1 VRGKIIFRP
10 GSGGL
15 VTDVPSTFIKG
26 EAMSYAQDATFYR
39 GAMQQRQGWA
49 YENAYGAPA
58 SGTPVGVM
66 RAQFSR
72 ANAKRTVASMADG
85 SVWLNVGS
93 GVSVDLGAP
102 VRAQSPIPRCV
113 YRDEVIFCYA
123 DGVTPILR
131 YSGIPNGGFSVTDP
145 TPPTLAY
152 TQNQATVTIGGSVTF
167 SSAPAAGSYMPIVL
181 GGVIATWARV
191 LPGATTTSATVED
204 ITHISAPASSYA
216 SGKIYNSGATA
227 GSWPCQMIYNDG
239 TATVTTITT
248 TGTPSGVTATATGF
262 GTNWSDSLMPYSGR
276 AAILYKDGDL
286 WKLRSISNF
295 GTGDPVANVPTT
307 MTLASSP
314 IVFSSAGGGGGIG
327 TASFTGT
334 SVTTTTTKGPY
345 QILSS
350 PTWSDACVHK
360 GSLWGTGVKYHP
372 NRVYVAPPNWNPAL
386 PPGEVYP
393 YDVSTVLAKASF
405 DNWLLDFI
413 DVPTSYDGDPVVA
426 ILSSPGPLLV
436 LKRSAVHGIY
446 GTYPTFEQSLIQ
458 SGVGCID
465 RRAAITV
472 ESTPF
477 WAGEDGVFSFAGGRI
492 QSLVRNKIEREWQA
506 LMNGWQQGTSYC
518 VLGVVANHLI
528 VTVGGLNNAGT
539 TGAKVGPDVDNPTQ
553 RTLVYDLA
561 GGEWVSRFSNIPA
574 KAYHSARVPGEV
586 EALLFVGDSDGKIG
600 DLAPAITGSKITNR
614 DSQTVA
620 AASPVDGNG
629 TEPQME
635 TWTSLGLAEAAGLDG
650 DARLVDLS
658 VVTNVHDTVASA
670 TTLNVSVAQTEGLRP
685 PAAGETPVTVG
696 TVSSDTTDAVNRNRY
711 RVARSGRTHQ
721 LRLKTN
727 TTAAT
732 CKKIEVQE
740 AVLNF
745 RDSRKRT

>member
-1 VRGKIIFRP
+1 MRGKIIFRP

-15 VTDVPSTFIKG
+15 VTDVPSTFLKG
-26 EAMSYAQDATFYR
+26 ESMSHAQDTIFYR

-72 ANAKRTVASMADG
+72 ANARRTVASMADG
-85 SVWLNVGS
+85 SVWLNIGS
-93 GVSVDLGAP
+93 GSSVDLGAP
-102 VRAQSPIPRCV
+102 ERPQSPIPRCV
-113 YRDEVIFCYA
+113 YRDEIIFCYA
-123 DGVTPILR
+123 DGATPILR
-131 YSGIPNGGFSVTDP
+131 YSGIPNGGFSVTASPD
-145 TPPTLAY
+145 PTLAY
-152 TQNQATVTIGGSVTF
+152 TQNEATVTISGATF
-167 SSAPAAGSYMPIVL
+167 STAPAAGSYMPIVL

-191 LPGATTTSATVED
+191 LPGATTTKCTVED
-204 ITHISAPASSYA
+204 ITHISAAASSYA
-216 SGKIYNSGATA
+216 AGKVYNSGATA
-227 GSWPCQMIYNDG
+227 GSWPGQMIYNDG
-239 TATVTTITT
+239 TATVTTTT
-248 TGTPSGVTATATGF
+248 YANGVGATAAGF
-262 GTNWSDSLMPYSGR
+262 GTNWSADLMPYSGR
-276 AAILYKDGDL
+276 AALLYKDGTV

-307 MTLASSP
+307 MTLASTP
-314 IVFSSAGGGGGIG
+314 IGFSTAGGGGGISTRSSSLGG
-327 TASFTGT
+327 TT
-334 SVTTTTTKGPY
+334 STATTTKGPY

-393 YDVSTVLAKASF
+393 YDVSTVLSKASF

-413 DVPTSYDGDPVVA
+413 DVPTSYDGDPVIA
-426 ILSSPGPLLV
+426 ILSSAGPLLV
-436 LKRSAVHGIY
+436 LKRSSVHGIY

-472 ESTPF
+472 ENTPF

-492 QSLVRNKIEREWQA
+492 QSLVKNKIEREWQA
-506 LMNGWQQGTSYC
+506 LMGGWQQGTSYC
-518 VLGVVANHLI
+518 VMGVTGNHLV
-528 VTVGGLNNAGT
+528 VTVGGLNNAAT
-539 TGAKVGPDVDNPTQ
+539 TGAKLGPDTENPAS

-561 GGEWVSRFSNIPA
+561 GGEWVGRFSNIPA

-600 DLAPAITGSKITNR
+600 DLSPAITGNKVTSRDAQTITVSDPR
-614 DSQTVA
+614 
-620 AASPVDGNG
+620 DGNG
-629 TEPQME
+629 TSPQLQA
-635 TWTSLGLAEAAGLDG
+635 WTSLGLAEAAGLDG
-650 DARLVDLS
+650 EARLVDLS
-658 VVTNVHDTVASA
+658 LVTNVHDTVAGA
-670 TTLNVSVAQTEGLRP
+670 TTLNVSVAEAEGNRP
-685 PAAGETPVTVG
+685 PAAGETPLQVG
-696 TVSSDTTDAVNRNRY
+696 TVTSDTTDAVNRTSF

-721 LRLKTN
+721 LRLSTN
-727 TTAAT
+727 TTGTT
-732 CKKIEVQE
+732 CKKVEVQQ

-745 RDSRKRT
+745 RDSRRRT

>member
-1 VRGKIIFRP
+1 MRGKIIFRP

-15 VTDVPSTFIKG
+15 ITDIPSTFIKG
-26 EAMSYAQDATFYR
+26 ESMSYAQDSIFYR
-39 GAMQQRQGWA
+39 GALQQRQGWA
-49 YENAYGAPA
+49 YENAYGAPS

-72 ANAKRTVASMADG
+72 ANAKRTIGSMADG
-85 SVWLNVGS
+85 SVWLNTGS
-93 GVSVDLGAP
+93 GSSVDLGAP

-131 YSGIPNGGFSVTDP
+131 YSGIPDGGFSVTA
-145 TPPTLAY
+145 TPDPTLAY
-152 TQNQATVTIGGSVTF
+152 TQNQATVTISGATF
-167 SSAPAAGSYMPIVL
+167 SSAPSAGSYMPIVL

-191 LPGATTTSATVED
+191 LPGATTTSATIED

-239 TATVTTITT
+239 TATVTTTTT
-248 TGTPSGVTATATGF
+248 TGASSGVTATATGF

-286 WKLRSISNF
+286 WRLRSISNF
-295 GTGDPVANVPTT
+295 GTGSPVANVPTT
-307 MTLASSP
+307 MTLASAP
-314 IVFSSAGGGGGIG
+314 IGFSSAGGGGGVG
-327 TASFTGT
+327 TRSFTGT
-334 SVTTTTTKGPY
+334 SATATTTKGPY

-372 NRVYVAPPNWNPAL
+372 NRVYVAPPNWNPSL

-393 YDVSTVLAKASF
+393 YDVSTVLAKASP

-413 DVPTSYDGDPVVA
+413 DVPTSYDGDPVIA
-426 ILSSPGPLLV
+426 ILSSAGPLLV
-436 LKRSAVHGIY
+436 LKRSSVHGIY
-446 GTYPTFEQSLIQ
+446 GTFPVFEQSLIQ

-472 ESTPF
+472 ENTPF

-492 QSLVRNKIEREWQA
+492 ASLVRNKIEREWQA
-506 LMNGWQQGTSYC
+506 LMNGWQEGTSYC
-518 VLGVVANHLI
+518 VLGVTGDHLV
-528 VTVGGLNNAGT
+528 VTVGGLNTAAT
-539 TGAKVGPDVDNPTQ
+539 TGAKVGPDTENPSS

-561 GGEWVSRFSNIPA
+561 GGEWVGRFSNITA

-586 EALLFVGDSDGKIG
+586 EALLFVGESDGKIG
-600 DLAPAITGSKITNR
+600 DLTPTITGNKVTNR
-614 DSQTVA
+614 DSQTITTSDA
-620 AASPVDGNG
+620 RDGNG
-629 TEPQME
+629 VSPQLE
-635 TWTSLGLAEAAGLDG
+635 TWTSLGLAEASGLDG
-650 DARLVDLS
+650 DARLVDVSL
-658 VVTNVHDTVASA
+658 VTNVHDTVASA
-670 TTLNVSVAQTEGLRP
+670 TTLDVSVAQTEGLRP
-685 PAAGETPVTVG
+685 PAAGETPVLIG
-696 TVSSDTTDAVNRNRY
+696 TVSSDTTDAINRTRY
-711 RVARSGRTHQ
+711 RAARSGRTHQ
-721 LRLKTN
+721 LRLRTN
-727 TTAAT
+727 TTGTT
-732 CKKIEVQE
+732 CKKVEVQE

-745 RDSRKRT
+745 RDSRRRT